1 MSDKND
7 KPDFASLLPASPPGD
22 DESVTDAPPDGP
34 VDEPLDDPLGLDDEE
49 PAVLMVP
56 TEIAEAMYRFY
67 RLLQTPSPRGE
78 LARGV
83 MRVVSCMQQKDF
95 EGMSAA
101 MREFETLVSEFRQ
114 INEHEDER
122 SEAQRLAG
130 EEGLPM
136 PLLMRVESAEA

>member
-22 DESVTDAPPDGP
+22 DEAVADSTPDSP
-34 VDEPLDDPLGLDDEE
+34 VDDQRDDVLDLDDDD

-67 RLLQTPSPRGE
+67 RLLQTPTPKGE

-83 MRVVSCMQQKDF
+83 MRVVNCMQRKDF
-95 EGMSAA
+95 DGMGAA
-101 MREFETLVSEFRQ
+101 MRDFETLVSEFRQ
-114 INEHEDER
+114 INEHADER

-136 PLLMRVESAEA
+136 PLLMRVETAEA